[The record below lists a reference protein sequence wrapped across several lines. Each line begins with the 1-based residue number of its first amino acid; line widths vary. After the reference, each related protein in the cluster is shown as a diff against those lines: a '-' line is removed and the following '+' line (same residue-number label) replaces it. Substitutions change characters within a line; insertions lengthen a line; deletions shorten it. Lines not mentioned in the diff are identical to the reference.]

1 MKKSLLAL
9 AICSTLLS
17 VSSIAEFKVKVF
29 LEPNALSVAPP
40 NEITGDV
47 NISPS
52 TINRG
57 ESSMMSWDYDF
68 ISSLDV
74 SGGQN
79 YSTSQKAGSISLNPL
94 RTTDYKVDV
103 DNGNVKTT
111 KDLKLT
117 VIQPDPTITFTSDK
131 YKIGEG
137 QTARLTWNVGNSEK
151 ATIDQGI
158 GSIVFNSHL
167 DVTPADDTTY
177 TLHATGYYEEKED
190 SKSITIDVIKN
201 SLINAFTVNKNK
213 FTVGESA
220 IFNWNV
226 NDSEALVL
234 DPYGNVDKTATTQ
247 TVPLNTLGDFDYT
260 LTTTSFNG
268 STKSSTLSVSVYGE
282 PTLSAYTVNDLKT
295 VNVETGDD
303 LVFKWTQTNGNE
315 IKLDNTIVTGNTSTL
330 KAPAASKNYT
340 LQVVNGAGKSV
351 QDTVN
356 VNIVLPVAVTTFT
369 APSAVFVNYPFALN
383 WNGTGV
389 EKYELSGT
397 TGSGASSSED
407 LAKATT
413 KSVTPTTAGS
423 YTYTLKASN
432 LAGKSD
438 TKTTNVSVEADPTFT
453 GFTVNGQT
461 TITVSPSAALNF
473 VAVGNSSGSILQ
485 GRDSSNSTD
494 TSLPSTANSS
504 AGSTVYRAIV
514 QKTLNGVKRTSDS
527 RSVVVNVVNDPSITT
542 FTAASNVFA
551 NAAFTMA
558 WNGTNVTNYKIK
570 ANSAGAGISTS
581 DVDLGTSSTTSITP
595 TAAGTYTYTLTA
607 TNAAGVV
614 TTATKSVVVEA
625 DPTFTGYTV
634 NGATSI
640 EVVPST
646 ILNYAV
652 SGNSSGSTLTG
663 RNAANTANASNANN
677 APTTA
682 GKYTYYGAVYKTLSG
697 VTRYSDVKSVE
708 VNVLNPPSVDTL
720 TGPTNVFVNAP
731 FTLNWTGTDAV
742 SYSITSGNTG
752 SGLPLGGTNLGNVN
766 TYTVTPS
773 YSGTYNYIIT
783 AKNKLG
789 QESGKTLVITVEDA
803 PKFTTYTVN
812 GSTDITVS
820 PSTAL
825 NYAVTG
831 NTAGSTLI
839 GRNSGNTSVV
849 TNPTTAPASSG
860 TYTYY
865 GAVGKTLN
873 SVTRYSQNASV
884 TVKVVEAPTIGT
896 VTAPTTVFS
905 GSTFTMSWSGANV
918 STYKIK
924 SNSANSG
931 IATSDVDLSTATSRA
946 ITPTAAGTYTYTI
959 TGVNEVGV
967 TTTSTK
973 SVTVEADPTF
983 TGFTVNGS
991 AAISV
996 APSAA
1001 LTYTISGNSTG
1012 SAIVGRNAGNTADSS
1027 LPSTASSTAGATTY
1041 YAAVSKT
1048 LNSVTRYSAVRSVAV
1063 TVVAAPTVATVT
1075 APTPINLGSAFTLS
1089 WTGTG
1094 AASYT
1099 VSANTYSG
1107 SGLSAATNVGTAT
1120 SRSITPTAAGTFTYT
1135 VTATNSVGITAA
1147 RTVSVKVENWIATTP
1162 TYTAWVN
1169 SGAVY
1174 NCTAWTQDASTVNSG
1189 TAFTQTRTC
1198 SQNQTRTRQDK
1209 QTETATDAI
1218 RNNGAAV
1225 TESQTIS
1232 VSQSQAATGTKPTA
1246 VCAGDANSYWSQLNG
1261 TGWSATY
1268 VTLVF
1273 NGTAVMYEEY
1283 ASNQAVPTSMNNG
1296 VNTFTRG
1303 TVFYTSGFETRY
1315 TICRQ

>member
-17 VSSIAEFKVKVF
+17 VSSIAEFKIKVF
-29 LEPNALSVAPP
+29 IEPNAVNVTPP
-40 NEITGDV
+40 DQITGDV

-68 ISSLDV
+68 ISTLDV
-74 SGGQN
+74 SGGLE
-79 YSTSQKAGSISLNPL
+79 YSTTQKAGSISLTPE
-94 RTTDYKVDV
+94 RTTDYTVDV

-111 KDLKLT
+111 KDLRLT
-117 VIQPDPTITFTSDK
+117 VIQPDPTITFTADK

-137 QTARLTWNVGNSEK
+137 QTARLTWNVGNSES
-151 ATIDQGI
+151 ATINQGI
-158 GSIVFNSHL
+158 GSIAFNSHI

-177 TLHATGYYEEKED
+177 TLHAIGYFEEKED

-201 SLINAFTVNKNK
+201 SLINSFTVNKNK

-234 DPYGNVDKTATTQ
+234 APYGTVDKDSTTQ

-268 STKSSTLSVSVYGE
+268 STKSSALSVSVYGE
-282 PTLSAYTVNDLKT
+282 PTLTAYTVNDLKT

-315 IKLDNTIVTGNTSTL
+315 IKLDNNAVTGNTTTL
-330 KAPAASKNYT
+330 KAPAATKNYI
-340 LQVVNGAGKSV
+340 LQVTNGAGKSV

-356 VNIVLPVAVTTFT
+356 VNIVSPVAVTSFT

-397 TGSGASSSED
+397 TGSGALSSED
-407 LAKATT
+407 LAKVTT

-494 TSLPSTANSS
+494 INLPSTASS
-504 AGSTVYRAIV
+504 TAGSTVYRAIV

-527 RSVVVNVVNDPSITT
+527 RSVVVNVVNAPTIGSM
-542 FTAASNVFA
+542 TAPTNVFA
-551 NAAFTMA
+551 NSPFTIN
-558 WNGTNVTNYKIK
+558 WSGTNVINYKMK
-570 ANSAGAGISTS
+570 ANNAGAGLATS
-581 DVDLGTSSTTSITP
+581 DVDFGTSVTTSITP
-595 TAAGTYTYTLTA
+595 TSAGTYTYTLTA
-607 TNAAGVV
+607 TNAAGV
-614 TTATKSVVVEA
+614 TTTSTKTVVVES

-640 EVVPST
+640 DVVPST
-646 ILNYAV
+646 VLNYAV
-652 SGNSSGSTLTG
+652 TGNSTGSTLVG
-663 RNAANTANASNANN
+663 RNSANSSNVTNAVN

-682 GKYTYYGAVYKTLSG
+682 GTYTYYGAVTKTLNSI
-697 VTRYSDVKSVE
+697 TRYSSVKSVV

-720 TGPTNVFVNAP
+720 TGPTNVFVGSP

-742 SYSITSGNTG
+742 SYRITSGNTG
-752 SGLPLGGTNLGNVN
+752 SGLPLGGTELGTAT

-773 YSGTYNYIIT
+773 YSGTYNYIVT
-783 AKNKLG
+783 ATNKLG
-789 QESGKTLVITVEDA
+789 QESGKTLVITVEN
-803 PKFTTYTVN
+803 PPTLSTFTVN

-825 NYAVTG
+825 VYAVTG
-831 NTAGSTLI
+831 NTSGSTLV

-849 TNPTTAPASSG
+849 TNPTTAPTSSG

-865 GAVGKTLN
+865 GAVSKTLN
-873 SVTRYSQNASV
+873 GVTRYSTNSPV

-896 VTAPTTVFS
+896 ITAPTTVF
-905 GSTFTMSWSGANV
+905 GNAAFTMSWSGANV
-918 STYKIK
+918 STYKIR
-924 SNSANSG
+924 SNNASSG

-946 ITPTAAGTYTYTI
+946 ITPSAAGTYTYTI

-967 TTTSTK
+967 STTSTK

-983 TGFTVNGS
+983 TGFTVNSGT
-991 AAISV
+991 AISV
-996 APSAA
+996 APSTA
-1001 LTYTISGNSTG
+1001 LSFTVSGNSTG
-1012 SAIVGRNAGNTADSS
+1012 SSMVGRNAGNTANAT
-1027 LPSTASSTAGATTY
+1027 LPTSASSAAGATTY

-1048 LNSVTRYSAVRSVAV
+1048 LNGVTRYSTVRSVSV
-1063 TVVAAPTVATVT
+1063 TVVAAPTVASIT
-1075 APTPINLGSAFTLS
+1075 AATPINLGSAFTLS

-1094 AASYT
+1094 ASSYA

-1107 SGLSAATNVGTAT
+1107 SGLTAATNVGTAT
-1120 SRSITPTAAGTFTYT
+1120 SRAITPTAAGTFTYT
-1135 VTATNSVGITAA
+1135 VTATNSVGITATRSA
-1147 RTVSVKVENWIATTP
+1147 SVKVENWVATSS
-1162 TYTAWVN
+1162 TYTTWAN

-1174 NCTAWTQDASTVNSG
+1174 SCTAWTPDASTVNSG
-1189 TAFTQTRTC
+1189 VGFTQTRTC
-1198 SQNQTRTRQDK
+1198 SQNQTRTRQDR
-1209 QTETATDAI
+1209 QTETATGAI

-1225 TESQTIS
+1225 TETQTIS
-1232 VSQSQAATGTKPTA
+1232 VAENQNATGTKAVSPTCSYSSLTYS
-1246 VCAGDANSYWSQLNG
+1246 VSWKAGVYTYYWGSTTPIG
-1261 TGWSATY
+1261 TSSSS
-1268 VTLVF
+1268 TLTK
-1273 NGTAVMYEEY
+1273 GGYKY
-1283 ASNQAVPTSMNNG
+1283 SMSTLQYTNDRT
-1296 VNTFTRG
+1296 NTD
-1303 TVFYTSGFETRY
+1303 YY
-1315 TICRQ
+1315 KICRIAI